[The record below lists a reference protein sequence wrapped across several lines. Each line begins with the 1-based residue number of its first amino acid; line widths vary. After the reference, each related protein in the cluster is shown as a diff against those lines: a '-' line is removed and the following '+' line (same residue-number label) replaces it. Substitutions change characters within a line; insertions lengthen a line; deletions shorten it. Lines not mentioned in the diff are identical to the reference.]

1 MSYVITPSLDQAFVC
16 EFEVTSP
23 LRRLCALTYRHNLAC
38 SLDFFPSGVSLMS
51 TARFSSG
58 EPTTALWQV
67 LYEDAILE
75 FDNAKLPKRI
85 LRARSAIRERAQENL
100 TDPSERQLLDDALWT
115 LHVLEEI
122 GARKQ
127 SA

>member
-1 MSYVITPSLDQAFVC
+1 
-16 EFEVTSP
+16 
-23 LRRLCALTYRHNLAC
+23 
-38 SLDFFPSGVSLMS
+38 MS
-51 TARFSSG
+51 TARFLSVV
-58 EPTTALWQV
+58 PTTPLWQL

-75 FDNAKLPKRI
+75 FDNAKMPKRI
-85 LRARSAIRERAQENL
+85 LRARSAIREREGENL

>member
-1 MSYVITPSLDQAFVC
+1 
-16 EFEVTSP
+16 
-23 LRRLCALTYRHNLAC
+23 
-38 SLDFFPSGVSLMS
+38 MS
-51 TARFSSG
+51 TARFLSG
-58 EPTTALWQV
+58 VPATPLWQL

-85 LRARSAIRERAQENL
+85 LRARSAIRERAQEIL
-100 TDPSERQLLDDALWT
+100 TDPSERQLFDDALWT

-127 SA
+127 CA